1 MDQLADN
8 RSQKARY
15 TRRRWLIDK
24 PPGPLNDRHQTGPAR
39 EYRRKVRKL
48 SQEKLAEHADVH
60 RNYIGLIERG
70 EQNITIES
78 LVKVAKAL
86 KCKVMDL
93 VVGAGI

>member
-1 MDQLADN
+1 MLGDVKSSIL
-8 RSQKARY
+8 RP
-15 TRRRWLIDK
+15 I
-24 PPGPLNDRHQTGPAR
+24 
-39 EYRRKVRKL
+39 YRRKLGDAIRDRRKARKL
-48 SQEKLAEHADVH
+48 SQEKLAEGADVH

-93 VVGAGI
+93 VVDAGI

>member
-1 MDQLADN
+1 M
-8 RSQKARY
+8 
-15 TRRRWLIDK
+15 K
-24 PPGPLNDRHQTGPAR
+24 PSIPKPI
-39 EYRRKVRKL
+39 YRRKLGDAIRHRRKARKL

-70 EQNITIES
+70 EQNITIGS

-93 VVGAGI
+93 VVDAGI

>member
-1 MDQLADN
+1 VKSSIP
-8 RSQKARY
+8 RP
-15 TRRRWLIDK
+15 I
-24 PPGPLNDRHQTGPAR
+24 
-39 EYRRKVRKL
+39 YRRKLGDAIRYRRKTRKL

-93 VVGAGI
+93 VVDAGI

>member
-1 MDQLADN
+1 VLCGVK
-8 RSQKARY
+8 SS
-15 TRRRWLIDK
+15 I
-24 PPGPLNDRHQTGPAR
+24 PLPI
-39 EYRRKVRKL
+39 YRRKLGDAIRHRRKIRKL

-93 VVGAGI
+93 VVDAGI

>member
-1 MDQLADN
+1 MHVYGVLVGMKSSMP
-8 RSQKARY
+8 RP
-15 TRRRWLIDK
+15 IF
-24 PPGPLNDRHQTGPAR
+24 
-39 EYRRKVRKL
+39 RRKLGDAIRGRRKARKL
-48 SQEKLAEHADVH
+48 SQEKLAERADVH

-93 VVGAGI
+93 VVDAGI

>member
-1 MDQLADN
+1 MKSSIP
-8 RSQKARY
+8 RPIY
-15 TRRRWLIDK
+15 RRKLGDAIR
-24 PPGPLNDRHQTGPAR
+24 G
-39 EYRRKVRKL
+39 RRKVRKL
-48 SQEKLAEHADVH
+48 SQEKLAERADVH

-93 VVGAGI
+93 VVDARI

>member
-1 MDQLADN
+1 MKSSIP
-8 RSQKARY
+8 RPIY
-15 TRRRWLIDK
+15 RRKLGDAIR
-24 PPGPLNDRHQTGPAR
+24 G
-39 EYRRKVRKL
+39 RRKVRKL
-48 SQEKLAEHADVH
+48 SQEKLAERADVH

-93 VVGAGI
+93 VVDAGI

>member
-1 MDQLADN
+1 MLYN
-8 RSQKARY
+8 VKSSIPRP
-15 TRRRWLIDK
+15 I
-24 PPGPLNDRHQTGPAR
+24 
-39 EYRRKVRKL
+39 YRRKLGDAIRHRRKARKL

-93 VVGAGI
+93 VVDAGI

>member
-1 MDQLADN
+1 VV
-8 RSQKARY
+8 
-15 TRRRWLIDK
+15 TRFCRGVI
-24 PPGPLNDRHQTGPAR
+24 RH
-39 EYRRKVRKL
+39 RRKARKL

-70 EQNITIES
+70 EQNITLES

-93 VVGAGI
+93 VVDAGI

>member
-1 MDQLADN
+1 MKSSIP
-8 RSQKARY
+8 RP
-15 TRRRWLIDK
+15 I
-24 PPGPLNDRHQTGPAR
+24 
-39 EYRRKVRKL
+39 YRRKLGDAIRGRRKDRKL
-48 SQEKLAEHADVH
+48 SQEKLAERADVH

-93 VVGAGI
+93 VVDAGI

>member
-1 MDQLADN
+1 VLYDVKSSIP
-8 RSQKARY
+8 RP
-15 TRRRWLIDK
+15 I
-24 PPGPLNDRHQTGPAR
+24 
-39 EYRRKVRKL
+39 YRRKLGDAIRHRRKARKL

-93 VVGAGI
+93 VVDAGI

>member
-1 MDQLADN
+1 MHNYGVLYDVKSSIP
-8 RSQKARY
+8 RP
-15 TRRRWLIDK
+15 I
-24 PPGPLNDRHQTGPAR
+24 
-39 EYRRKVRKL
+39 YRRKLGDAIRHRRKARKL

-93 VVGAGI
+93 VVDAGI

>member
-1 MDQLADN
+1 MKSN
-8 RSQKARY
+8 VPR
-15 TRRRWLIDK
+15 
-24 PPGPLNDRHQTGPAR
+24 PV
-39 EYRRKVRKL
+39 YRRKLGDAIRCRRKARKL

-70 EQNITIES
+70 EQNITVES

-93 VVGAGI
+93 VVDAGI